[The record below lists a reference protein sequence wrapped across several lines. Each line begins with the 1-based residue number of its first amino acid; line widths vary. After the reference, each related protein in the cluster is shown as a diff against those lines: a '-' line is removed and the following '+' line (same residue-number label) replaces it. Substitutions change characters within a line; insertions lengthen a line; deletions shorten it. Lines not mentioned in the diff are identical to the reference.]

1 MLNKFQEKSQ
11 KIIALAE
18 SIAFDMGQS
27 SVGTEH
33 LLLSILKTKDCK
45 LKSMLEKQG
54 VNFELIKEEVIA
66 LFGKKSTKPFYM
78 EYTVSF
84 KKVLDKAYE
93 NY

>member
-54 VNFELIKEEVIA
+54 VNFELIKEEVIT

-84 KKVLDKAYE
+84 KKV
-93 NY
+93 